1 MVFINPH
8 LPVTPVTN
16 PRRSTTV
23 EPSTRAK
30 PVQPKQQQVL
40 EETGERRRNQDRRRY
55 SRDQGPYDLRSGRDR
70 RRNRRPSIE
79 IDV

>member
-23 EPSTRAK
+23 EPSARSK
-30 PVQPKQQQVL
+30 PVKPRQQPVL
-40 EETGERRRNQDRRRY
+40 EQREERRRNQDRRSS
-55 SRDQGPYDLRSGRDR
+55 SRDQGPYDMRSGRDR